1 MFTKKVFGLRTIQF
15 AIIALLLAIPLAA
28 NAQVTTATLVGT
40 VTDPGGST
48 VPGATVMARNLDNG
62 LTRTVTSNDEGTYRL
77 EFLPVGKY
85 AVEVTYTGFKKAYV
99 SDVVLQ
105 INDTLRVDVALT
117 VGQVSETVTIAE
129 SASPA
134 INTSTP
140 EIGRTIQSAE
150 ISALPLVER
159 NVYTLLD
166 LTPGV

>member
-1 MFTKKVFGLRTIQF
+1 MRTIQF

-28 NAQVTTATLVGT
+28 NAQVTTATVVGT
-40 VTDPGGST
+40 VTDPGGSI

-62 LTRTVTSNDEGTYRL
+62 LTRTVTSSDEGTYRL

-105 INDTLRVDVALT
+105 VNDTVRVDVALT

-129 SASPA
+129 SASPT
-134 INTSTP
+134 INTSTS

-150 ISALPLVER
+150 ISASAA
-159 NVYTLLD
+159 
-166 LTPGV
+166 G